1 MKKKLVVIIC
11 AGLLLTGCSWFK
23 KDNNDIKKIY
33 LNVLSN
39 EITYVDEQKNAKF
52 ISEYTND
59 DYGID
64 SYAII
69 DINEDDIIDMAVKL
83 TKIDSDDIYLLLH
96 YYKNKV
102 YSKTFDNVR
111 SISISDKGYVSTLD
125 IDTLTYTWNKYT
137 FEDVKF
143 KSTEVY
149 SYNADNTKCRVDA
162 KDYKCED
169 FTEKYNNWLNK
180 TIVNPEWKPY

>member
-23 KDNNDIKKIY
+23 KDNTDIKKIY

-39 EITYVDEQKNAKF
+39 QITYVDEQKTTKF

-59 DYGID
+59 EYGID

-69 DINEDDIIDMAVKL
+69 DINEDDVIDMAVKL
-83 TKIDSDDIYLLLH
+83 VKLDSDDIYLILH

-102 YSKTFDNVR
+102 YCKTFDNTR
-111 SISISDKGYVSTLD
+111 GITISDTGYISNLD

-137 FEDVKF
+137 FEDGKY

-149 SYNADNTKCRVDA
+149 SYNAEHTKCSIKG
-162 KDYKCED
+162 KDVNCEE
-169 FTEKYNNWLNK
+169 FTEKYNTWLN
-180 TIVNPEWKPY
+180 TEVVNPEWRPY

>member
-11 AGLLLTGCSWFK
+11 AAILLTGCSWFK
-23 KDNNDIKKIY
+23 KDNSDIKKIY

-39 EITYVDEQKNAKF
+39 EITYIDEQKNSKF

-59 DYGID
+59 EYGID

-69 DINEDDIIDMAVKL
+69 DINEDDVIDMAVKL
-83 TKIDSDDIYLLLH
+83 IKTDSEDIYLLLH

-102 YSKTFDNVR
+102 YCKTFNDVR
-111 SISISDKGYVSTLD
+111 GITISDTGYITDFD

-137 FEDVKF
+137 FEDGKY
-143 KSTEVY
+143 KSTEAY
-149 SYNADNTKCRVDA
+149 SYNAEHTKCRIKG
-162 KDYKCED
+162 KDVNCEE
-169 FTEKYNNWLNK
+169 FTDEYNNWLNEK
-180 TIVNPEWKPY
+180 IVNPEWKPY